1 MTSASAP
8 LLPLPH
14 DLATAET
21 LMRDSVLEALA
32 SGLGKRWGASLRF
45 ENLRLLP
52 VAFRLAQSLIDA
64 GQTVTMLWPDA
75 GAAAL
80 ARRDGPELAENIL
93 DFRQWAARGADDA
106 KGELLLAVMPQPA
119 DYEEFVEVCES
130 HSGLIVML
138 NGRLEDAAVGIG
150 SVARERRRGFVASWQ
165 QAFWLQPLEGGALMR
180 CFPGEW
186 HIYRSDPDGYR
197 QVSTQESR
205 PDPETIAATLAGDA
219 SDGLKQQLDTVDR
232 FLDGLRN

>member
-1 MTSASAP
+1 MTNPSAP
-8 LLPLPH
+8 LLPLPA
-14 DLATAET
+14 DLAAAET
-21 LMRDSVLEALA
+21 LLHDAVLEALA
-32 SGLGKRWGASLRF
+32 SGLTKRWGASLRF

-52 VAFRLAQSLIDA
+52 VAFRLAQFLISA
-64 GQTVTMLWPDA
+64 GRPVTMLWPDA

-80 ARRDGPELAENIL
+80 ARRDGPDLAESIL
-93 DFRQWAARGADDA
+93 DFRQWMGRADDA
-106 KGELLLAVMPQPA
+106 APVDLLLAVMPQPA
-119 DYEEFVEVCES
+119 DYEDFLNVCEA
-130 HSGLIVML
+130 HSGSIVML

-165 QAFWLQPLEGGALMR
+165 QAFWLQPLDGGALMR
-180 CFPGEW
+180 CFPGDW

-205 PDPETIAATLAGDA
+205 PDPETLAATLAGETG
-219 SDGLKQQLDTVDR
+219 DGLKQQLDTVDR